1 MVNFPKIHCVRSVR
15 IRSFSGLFFF
25 AFELN
30 LERYGV
36 SLRIQSKCGKIRT
49 REIPN
54 TDTFHAVI
62 TLVSKNEV
70 INNEEKIAESLNVF
84 FTDIVSN
91 LKIPLYQSTD
101 FARGIDPI
109 TFILEKCKN
118 HPSIKEVKENC
129 HKNHSFN
136 FKTIKRDDVLK
147 KKN

>member
-1 MVNFPKIHCVRSVR
+1 M
-15 IRSFSGLFFF
+15 
-25 AFELN
+25 
-30 LERYGV
+30 
-36 SLRIQSKCGKIRT
+36 
-49 REIPN
+49 
-54 TDTFHAVI
+54 
-62 TLVSKNEV
+62 
-70 INNEEKIAESLNVF
+70 NVF

-91 LKIPLYQSTD
+91 LKIPLYQRTD

-147 KKN
+147 KKIKSLDISKISQNSNIGNKLKKEYEEFFSDFIIEASASAKNTVVSPNFLVWKFC